1 MQIKSELRKQTL
13 LLRAAFDGEKRSD
26 CSQKIA
32 RNLYGLKEYNECA
45 ELFCYFSK
53 KEEISTEDIIQ
64 RALNEGKRLAL
75 PVCVGNDMIFRYIS
89 GIDDLEKGSFGVYE
103 PESRCEQAFANKST
117 VCITPALCCNRDG
130 YRIGY
135 GKGFYDRF
143 FEKNQ
148 CIKIALCY
156 DEFIKDFEPWE
167 NDISADIIVTENR
180 IIYVGRSNN
189 QKQRQEGR

>member
-13 LLRAAFDGEKRSD
+13 LLRASFDEEKRSN
-26 CSQKIA
+26 CSQKTA
-32 RNLYGLKEYNECA
+32 QELYSLKEYKECT

-64 RALNEGKRLAL
+64 RALNEGKRVAL
-75 PVCVGNDMIFRYIS
+75 PVCIGYDMIFRYIA
-89 GIDDLEKGSFGVYE
+89 GFDDLEKGSFGVFE
-103 PESRCEQAFANKST
+103 PKSRCEQAYADKST
-117 VCITPALCCNRDG
+117 VCITPALCCNPNG

-143 FEKNQ
+143 FAENQ

-167 NDISADIIVTENR
+167 NDISADIIVTENK
-180 IIYVGRSNN
+180 IIYIGKSND
-189 QKQRQEGR
+189 

>member
-13 LLRAAFDGEKRSD
+13 LLRAAFDGEKRSSS
-26 CSQKIA
+26 SQKIA
-32 RNLYGLKEYNECA
+32 GKLFDLKEYKECSR
-45 ELFCYFSK
+45 LFCYFSK
-53 KEEISTEDIIQ
+53 KEEISTEEIIK
-64 RALNEGKRLAL
+64 RALGEGKSVAL
-75 PVCVGNDMIFRYIS
+75 PVCIGDDMIFRYIS
-89 GIDDLEKGSFGVYE
+89 GFEDLDKGSFGVYE
-103 PESRCEQAFANKST
+103 PKSRCGQAFANEKT

-143 FEKNQ
+143 FWKNQ

-167 NDISADIIVTENR
+167 NDISADIIVTER
-180 IIYVGRSNN
+180 RLIYAHSNN
-189 QKQRQEGR
+189 RKEDQNG